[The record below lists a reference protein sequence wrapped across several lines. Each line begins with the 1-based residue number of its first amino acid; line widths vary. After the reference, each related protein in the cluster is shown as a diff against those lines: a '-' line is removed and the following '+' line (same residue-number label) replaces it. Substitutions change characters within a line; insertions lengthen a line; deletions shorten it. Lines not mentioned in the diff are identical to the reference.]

1 MEAKLLSTATI
12 GKTHGLEGYL
22 RVYSLS
28 GEYSHLKKLDSCIVS
43 LPDGSEKSLEI
54 EAIKSQGDLFLF
66 KFKGYDAPEKARVL
80 TRGVIMISRDKA
92 PKLKK
97 GEYYIAD
104 LYNMDVMSAGEK
116 VGEVVS
122 TAEGAQS
129 LLLEVKSVRDGK
141 IHIVPLLDVYVSSV
155 DVKANTLELLVPE
168 LLD

>member
-22 RVYSLS
+22 RIYSLS
-28 GEYSHLKKLDSCIVS
+28 GEYAHLKKLDSCIVS

-104 LYNMDVMSAGEK
+104 LYGMSVMSSGIK
-116 VGEVVS
+116 LGEVVS
-122 TAEGAQS
+122 TAEGAQA
-129 LLLEVKSVRDGK
+129 LLLEVKSMRDNK
-141 IHIVPLLDVYVSSV
+141 IHIVPLLDVYVSNV
-155 DVKANTLELLVPE
+155 DVKANTLELLHPE

>member
-12 GKTHGLEGYL
+12 GKTHGLEGFL

-28 GEYSHLKKLDSCIVS
+28 GEVSHLKKLDSCIVS
-43 LPDGSEKSLEI
+43 LPDGSEKCLEI
-54 EAIKSQGDLFLF
+54 EAIKSNGDLFLM
-66 KFKGYDAPEKARVL
+66 KFKGYDAPETARAL
-80 TRGVIMISRDKA
+80 SKGVMKIPREKA

-104 LYNMDVMSAGEK
+104 LYNMDVMSDGQKLGEI
-116 VGEVVS
+116 VS
-122 TAEGAQS
+122 TAEGAQA
-129 LLLEVKSVRDGK
+129 LLLEVRSIRDGK
-141 IHIVPLLDVYVSSV
+141 IHIVPLLDVYVGPV

>member
-155 DVKANTLELLVPE
+155 DVKANTLELLVSD